1 MHMQRASVRFFF
13 CVLLFLILAI
23 PVSGRAVETT
33 SVGEGKTRQEAIN
46 NGLRA
51 AVEQVSGTLIKSGTQ
66 VSKGKLVWDKIAS
79 ASSGIIKSYRV
90 NSEGKDPITDVY
102 EVRMTVDVDDRKLKD
117 AMEDVLDDPRKTQI
131 IQKTDFDNKRVVVL
145 YKPMTGFDLP
155 YKSKGVQTIMGYLQ
169 DALTQYGF
177 RVFLPEQLK
186 KIDNRLAETI
196 VDEETAINL
205 ARQEAGDFAVVVSLD
220 AAKKPTEDGYY
231 VIMSTLTMKA
241 YDVSTGAFSASV
253 QNRGKTNSR
262 QGDYAIQDAIARVA
276 IKIGGEAA
284 KSLAKKIYAKS
295 VGPKFIE
302 LVFTNIS
309 PENGSKIEDILMDL
323 GWETRVEQ
331 TGTYI
336 KFEVIGQADA
346 TTVRRIL
353 KKEIRKA
360 GLPLI
365 CTGIKS
371 DRVDFK
377 GKATGGFN

>member
-1 MHMQRASVRFFF
+1 M
-13 CVLLFLILAI
+13 LLFLILVI

-51 AVEQVSGTLIKSGTQ
+51 AVEQVSGTVVRSDSQ
-66 VSKGKLVWDKIAS
+66 VSKGKLVWDRIAS
-79 ASSGIIKSYRV
+79 ASNGIIKSYHV
-90 NSEGKDPITDVY
+90 LSEGKDPITDVY
-102 EVRMTVDVDDRKLKD
+102 KVQMTVDVDDRKLKD

-231 VIMSTLTMKA
+231 VIMCTLTMKA
-241 YDVSTGAFSASV
+241 YDISTGAFAASV
-253 QNRGKTNSR
+253 QNRGKTISR
-262 QGDYAIQDAIARVA
+262 KGDYAIQDAVARVA
-276 IKIGGEAA
+276 IKTGGEAA
-284 KSLAKKIYAKS
+284 KNLAKKIYAVVSIK
-295 VGPKFIE
+295 PKFIE

-309 PENGSKIEDILMDL
+309 PENGSKVEDILIDL

-331 TGTYI
+331 SGTYI
-336 KFEVIGQADA
+336 RFEVIGQADA
-346 TTVRRIL
+346 TTVRRIM
-353 KKEIRKA
+353 KKEIKRA
-360 GLPLI
+360 GLPLV

-371 DRVDFK
+371 DRVDFE
-377 GKATGGFN
+377 GKTTGGYN